1 MTEAKQLISFLN
13 LKTPKNPKI
22 SASLKSIN
30 SFDGI
35 KKRAEE
41 LFLIS
46 LIKNKFLAPPP
57 VTRTFSLFLNFDPI
71 CFAM

>member
-13 LKTPKNPKI
+13 LKTPKKPKI
-22 SASLKSIN
+22 SASLKSIS

-46 LIKNKFLAPPP
+46 LIKNKF
-57 VTRTFSLFLNFDPI
+57 FKFIYILFYLNEN
-71 CFAM
+71 